1 MVEFVRYKKHNE
13 VRYGAVRNGNVLEIR
28 GDIFGKYDI
37 SSVEHS
43 RDTLEIL
50 PPVSPTKVIAVGLNY
65 LDHAQELD
73 MGVPTEPLIFLKPS
87 SSVISHDETIILP
100 KSSERV
106 DFEAELGIVIKK
118 TAKNVSIKQAPDYI
132 LGYTCANDVTARD
145 FQKNDG
151 QWTRAKSFDTFC
163 PIGPS
168 IVSGID
174 THGLVIQGILNGEVI
189 QDSNTR
195 KMIFKTDE
203 LVSYVSRVMTLYPGD
218 VIITGTPPG
227 VDQLQDGDVIEI
239 KIDQVG
245 TLRNFVKLED

>member
-1 MVEFVRYKKHNE
+1 MIEFVRYKKHNE

-28 GDIFGKYDI
+28 GDIFGKYNV

-50 PPVSPTKVIAVGLNY
+50 SPVSPTKIVAVGLNY
-65 LDHAQELD
+65 IDHAQELN
-73 MGVPTEPLIFLKPS
+73 MEVPTEPLIFLKPS

-145 FQKNDG
+145 FQKQDG

-174 THGLVIQGILNGEVI
+174 THGLSIQAILNGEVI
-189 QDSNTR
+189 QNSNTR

-203 LVSYVSRVMTLYPGD
+203 LVSYISSIMTLYPGD
-218 VIITGTPPG
+218 IIITGTPPG

-239 KIDQVG
+239 NIEQVG